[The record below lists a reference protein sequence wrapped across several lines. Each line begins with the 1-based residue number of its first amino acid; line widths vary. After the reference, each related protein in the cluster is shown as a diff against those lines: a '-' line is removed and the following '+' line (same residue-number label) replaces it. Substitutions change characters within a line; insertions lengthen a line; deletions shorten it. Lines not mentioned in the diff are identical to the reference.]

1 MDYTWFLIF
10 NLAEFIATDLG
21 SKTYTLNLDGVG
33 EKDILVTSG
42 NLVSITYEGIVLS
55 INLNTKNP
63 FEFEDHA
70 VYVDDNDD
78 VYLGIAVA

>member
-1 MDYTWFLIF
+1 MNYTWFLIF
-10 NLAEFIATDLG
+10 NLAEFISLDLG

-42 NLVSITYEGIVLS
+42 NLVSITYDGIVLS

-70 VYVDDNDD
+70 IYVDDNDD

>member
-1 MDYTWFLIF
+1 MNYTWFLIF
-10 NLAEFIATDLG
+10 NLADFLTTDLG

-70 VYVDDNDD
+70 VYVDNNDD

>member
-1 MDYTWFLIF
+1 MNYTWFLIF
-10 NLAEFIATDLG
+10 NLSEFLVTDLG
-21 SKTYTLNLDGVG
+21 SKTYTLNLDGIG

-42 NLVSITYEGIVLS
+42 NLVSITYDGIMLS
-55 INLNTKNP
+55 IDLNSKSP

-70 VYVDDNDD
+70 VYVDANDD